1 MLQEKTERLFYYL
14 VKLPLEDL
22 KKFLSELN
30 NQSLDIPKSK
40 IIGIV
45 KNVKDNSW
53 IINIKLGLFGSTRVV
68 MRREMVGDS
77 IVFRSRDGDLVFRFN
92 LYKLNDETTLVEHY
106 TKALDRM
113 SIIFGPEMPLLS
125 QRFIESIRANYSNIE
140 VKQITSETY
149 LELLETISKS
159 YARETAKGRERPAL
173 EEKAV
178 ATGMAVATDERTPKE
193 TVVSKVIEMM
203 PIIGSRE
210 RETLIEKPIEK
221 SLGIECNECLLYD
234 ETTGFCTLLM
244 KKIEDPK
251 KPLCNGESFIKRS

>member
-1 MLQEKTERLFYYL
+1 
-14 VKLPLEDL
+14 LEDL
-22 KKFLSELN
+22 KRFLSELN

-40 IIGIV
+40 IIGVV

-53 IINIKLGLFGSTRVV
+53 VINIKLGLFGSTRVI
-68 MRREMVGDS
+68 MKREIAGDS

-106 TKALDRM
+106 IKALERM
-113 SIIFGPEMPLLS
+113 SIIFGPEIPLLS
-125 QRFIESIRANYSNIE
+125 QRFIESIRANYGNIE

-159 YARETAKGRERPAL
+159 RIRETAKDHEKPAL
-173 EEKAV
+173 EGEAV
-178 ATGMAVATDERTPKE
+178 ATGVAVAAEEKTPKE
-193 TVVSKVIEMM
+193 TIVSKVIEMM

-210 RETLIEKPIEK
+210 RETLIKKPVEK
-221 SLGIECNECLLYD
+221 SLSIECDKCLLYD

-244 KKIEDPK
+244 KKIEDPT